1 MSRLSLTLLSAALAV
16 TAGACA
22 ARAPEERVSAA
33 EAPRTLLRVDNR
45 NFYDMDVYLV
55 RFGQRYRLGTATG
68 NGTSTFEFPSQ
79 LVEHGPVRFVASP
92 VGGAG
97 RTFTEELDVRPG
109 DVVSVEI
116 TP

>member
-1 MSRLSLTLLSAALAV
+1 MPRSRFILLVALLAAG
-16 TAGACA
+16 TGCA